1 MRVLLSFSLL
11 CCSAA
16 FAQDISSGSSALAT
30 GQATMPLSGANIE
43 HPYGP
48 TSPAQPMQ
56 PNSPVAML
64 APLQPSPP
72 GQPGVP
78 LSPTDPEHPTR
89 SPLVVAGD
97 ATASAANVVTVR
109 VPGQLQNVTAS
120 LNNLFRNLAAA
131 GQ

>member
-30 GQATMPLSGANIE
+30 GQATMSLSATNIE
-43 HPYGP
+43 QAYGP
-48 TSPAQPMQ
+48 TSPAQPML
-56 PNSPVAML
+56 PSFPVSML
-64 APLQPSPP
+64 APQQPSQP

-78 LSPTDPEHPTR
+78 SSPTDPEHPTR

-109 VPGQLQNVTAS
+109 VPGHLQNVTAS
-120 LNNLFRNLAAA
+120 INNLFRNLAAA

>member
-11 CCSAA
+11 CSSAA
-16 FAQDISSGSSALAT
+16 FAQDISSGSSALAG
-30 GQATMPLSGANIE
+30 GQAAMSPSVRSPDQ
-43 HPYGP
+43 PYGP
-48 TSPAQPMQ
+48 TSPEQPLL
-56 PNSPVAML
+56 PSWPTSML
-64 APLQPSPP
+64 APLQPSQP

-78 LSPTDPEHPTR
+78 SSPTDPEHPTR

-109 VPGQLQNVTAS
+109 VPGHLQNVTAS